1 MDIGSIAK
9 FIGSSLDQL
18 QCLDWSGY
26 MNNPIGIISFVIPTF
41 LAIFFYLK
49 GKKEKKPT
57 FQIRS
62 FNLVKEFSKKVTT
75 IGLLYSGEKVENLTI
90 TKVIFWNMGNEP
102 IRKDDIA
109 VADPIRIVVD
119 NKYEIFEAEILN
131 DTANEANRFELVKN
145 DNKSIIIA
153 FDFLS
158 HDEGVAIQI
167 AHSGLSSE
175 DVTLTGTII
184 GSGKPKEESY
194 NYDQTYMEHS
204 CLFMM
209 VLSLGILF
217 FECKRYIDAGGD
229 YTINIGSLLF
239 GLFLFIFFLY
249 TYKLIKSHSIPKQFR
264 SFILEEMRI

>member
-9 FIGSSLDQL
+9 FIDSGLDQL

-26 MNNPIGIISFVIPTF
+26 MNNPIGIISFVIPTV

-62 FNLVKEFSKKVTT
+62 FNLVKDFSKKVTN

-90 TKVIFWNMGNEP
+90 TKVIFWNMGNET

-131 DTANEANRFELVKN
+131 DTANEANQFELVKK

-158 HDEGVAIQI
+158 HAEGVAIQI

-175 DVTLTGTII
+175 NVTLTGTII
-184 GSGKPKEESY
+184 GSGKPEEKFY
-194 NYDQTYMEHS
+194 DPDQTKGEWF
-204 CLFMM
+204 CLFMA
-209 VLSLGILF
+209 VSSLGILF
-217 FECKRYIDAGGD
+217 SEYKKYIDTGGD
-229 YTINIGSLLF
+229 YTINISILLF
-239 GLFLFIFFLY
+239 GLFAFIFFLY
-249 TYKLIKSHSIPKQFR
+249 TYKLGKSYSPPKQFR
-264 SFILEEMRI
+264 SFILEEM

>member
-1 MDIGSIAK
+1 MDMGSIAK
-9 FIGSSLDQL
+9 FIGSGLDQL

-131 DTANEANRFELVKN
+131 DTTNEANQFELVKK
-145 DNKSIIIA
+145 DNKSIIIT
-153 FDFLS
+153 FDFVS
-158 HDEGVAIQI
+158 HAEGVAVQI

-175 DVTLTGTII
+175 DVTLAGTII
-184 GSGKPKEESY
+184 GSGKPEEKFY
-194 NYDQTYMEHS
+194 DPDQTKGEWFCVVMAAS
-204 CLFMM
+204 
-209 VLSLGILF
+209 SLCILF
-217 FECKRYIDAGGD
+217 FEYKKYIDAGGD
-229 YTINIGSLLF
+229 YTINVGSLLF
-239 GLFLFIFFLY
+239 GLFAFFFFIY
-249 TYKLIKSHSIPKQFR
+249 TYKISKSSSPPKQFR
-264 SFILEEMRI
+264 YFMLEEM

>member
-9 FIGSSLDQL
+9 FIGSGLDQL

-62 FNLVKEFSKKVTT
+62 FNLVKDFSKKVTN
-75 IGLLYSGEKVENLTI
+75 IGLLYAGEKVENLTI
-90 TKVIFWNMGNEP
+90 TKVIFWNRGNEP

-131 DTANEANRFELVKN
+131 DAVNEANQFELVKN
-145 DNKSIIIA
+145 DNKSITIT

-158 HDEGVAIQI
+158 HGEGVAIQI
-167 AHSGLSSE
+167 AHSGVSSE

-184 GSGKPKEESY
+184 GSDKPEERFFDP
-194 NYDQTYMEHS
+194 DQTKGERFW
-204 CLFMM
+204 LFA
-209 VLSLGILF
+209 SALF
-217 FECKRYIDAGGD
+217 FYTFVSEFIEYINAGGD
-229 YTINIGSLLF
+229 YTINIGILLF
-239 GLFLFIFFLY
+239 GLFGFFFSFC
-249 TYKLIKSHSIPKQFR
+249 TYKIIKSYPPPKQFR
-264 SFILEEMRI
+264 SFILEEM